1 MPVLTGNKIELNIS
15 DESTIT
21 EASGSRIRPE
31 ITPPMSQEIASMPLL
46 RREKILGIREQLAQG
61 TYDLDER
68 LDVVLDRLL
77 VDINT

>member
-1 MPVLTGNKIELNIS
+1 
-15 DESTIT
+15 
-21 EASGSRIRPE
+21 
-31 ITPPMSQEIASMPLL
+31 MPLL